1 MPSWFIHLDTAKKI
15 SEKIEIKDINS
26 FLIGNLMPDAER
38 HIIKDFSIYIPYCIS
53 HFASIQ
59 KTKGG
64 KDNLPNINKFLDI
77 YKEYLSNTVVLGY
90 LVHLL
95 TDYYWNNLTFS
106 RYTLRNELG
115 ECVGIRLNDGT
126 NLKCNEIIR
135 SKIKNTDF
143 AILEEIILQKGKY
156 ILPHIEP
163 NIITKTN
170 VIKEVPYNE
179 EDVKK
184 IIKFC
189 EYKSENHGINEE
201 YELFTKEQIE
211 EDYKESLKFI
221 LDYLVNIKD
230 YSSLKVE

>member
-38 HIIKDFSIYIPYCIS
+38 HVIKDFSIYIPYYIS

-59 KTKGG
+59 KTKCG

-77 YKEYLSNTVVLGY
+77 YKEHLLNTVVLGY

-95 TDYYWNNLTFS
+95 TDYYWNNLSFS

-115 ECVGIRLNDGT
+115 ECVGIRLNDGK

-143 AILEEIILQKGKY
+143 AILEESILQKGKY

-163 NIITKTN
+163 NIITKAN

-179 EDVKK
+179 EDIKK

-189 EYKSENHGINEE
+189 EYKSENHGINEK
-201 YELFTKEQIE
+201 YQLFTKEQIE

-230 YSSLKVE
+230 YSLLKIE